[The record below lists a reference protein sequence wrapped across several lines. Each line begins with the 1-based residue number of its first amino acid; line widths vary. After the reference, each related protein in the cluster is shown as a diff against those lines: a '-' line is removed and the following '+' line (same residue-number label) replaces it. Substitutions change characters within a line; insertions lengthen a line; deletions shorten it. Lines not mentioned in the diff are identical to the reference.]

1 MNLSLISDFVIATEK
16 AIGEALDAIPMD
28 SSGFGTMVRYP
39 FGLVDEQGA
48 PFTGQTG
55 KRIRPALLLLCAD
68 ATGCDWRPAVP
79 AAAAVELLHNFS
91 LVHDDVQDNSPLRH
105 GRPTVWQVWGV
116 ANAIN
121 VGDALFALSLHV
133 LQDLSN
139 TGVASDVV
147 ATANWLFT
155 ETALKLTRGQHLD
168 MRFESLADVSVEDYL
183 EMIAGKTAAL
193 LGVCGQLG
201 ALIAAGD
208 SNQAEHFGD
217 YALNVGMAFQIR
229 DDILGIWGDEAITG
243 KSVSSDI
250 ETRKK
255 SLPVLRGLP
264 LSEELRALYAR
275 PVLSP
280 SDVANAVRVLDAVG
294 ARDYAVQLE
303 REYTEKAMHAL
314 DQAAPT
320 AEGREKLLALTT
332 SLFARDS

>member
-16 AIGEALDAIPMD
+16 AIRSALDVIPMD

-39 FGLVDEQGA
+39 FGLVDEYGV
-48 PFTGQTG
+48 PFAGQTG

-79 AAAAVELLHNFS
+79 AATAVELLHNFS

-105 GRPTVWQVWGV
+105 GRPTVWRVWGI

-133 LQDLSN
+133 LQNLSS
-139 TGVASDVV
+139 TGVAPDVV
-147 ATANWLFT
+147 IAASRLFT

-168 MRFESLADVSVEDYL
+168 MRFETLDDVSVDAYL

-201 ALIAAGD
+201 ALIATGD
-208 SNQAEHFGD
+208 TKRAEHFGA

-229 DDILGIWGDEAITG
+229 DDILGIWGDEAVTG
-243 KSVSSDI
+243 KSASSDI
-250 ETRKK
+250 EARKK
-255 SLPVLRGLP
+255 SLPVLHGLP
-264 LSEELRALYAR
+264 ASEELRDLYAR
-275 PVLSP
+275 PAMSP
-280 SDVANAVRVLDAVG
+280 SDIASAVRILDEVG

-303 REYTEKAMHAL
+303 QHYTQQAMHAL
-314 DQAAPT
+314 DRAAPT
-320 AEGREKLLALTT
+320 PEGREKLLALTT
-332 SLFARDS
+332 ALFARSS

>member
-1 MNLSLISDFVIATEK
+1 MNLALISDFVTAVED
-16 AIGEALDAIPMD
+16 ALRAALDAIPMD

-48 PFTGQTG
+48 PFSGQAG
-55 KRIRPALLLLCAD
+55 KRIRPALVLLCAD

-91 LVHDDVQDNSPLRH
+91 LVHDDVQDDSPLRH
-105 GRPTVWQVWGV
+105 GRPTVWRIWGV

-133 LQDLSN
+133 LQDLRGV
-139 TGVASDVV
+139 GVAPDIVT
-147 ATANWLFT
+147 TANRLFT
-155 ETALKLTRGQHLD
+155 GTALKLTRGQHLD
-168 MRFESLADVSVEDYL
+168 MRFETVTDVSVEAYL

-208 SNQAEHFGD
+208 AVRAEHFGE
-217 YALNVGMAFQIR
+217 YALNIGMAFQIR

-243 KSVSSDI
+243 KSASSDI
-250 ETRKK
+250 VAHKK
-255 SLPVLRGLP
+255 SLPVLHGLP
-264 LSEELRALYAR
+264 LNDELRALYAR
-275 PVLSP
+275 PALSP
-280 SDVANAVRVLDAVG
+280 SDVARVVRLLGEVG
-294 ARDYAVQLE
+294 AQEYAVQIE

-332 SLFARDS
+332 ALFARSS